1 MKRFMLFIAMVGFV
15 ATSCSKT
22 IVKDEVETAISFST
36 ESAKLTRAIVQN
48 NPDPNIVNGGVY
60 FTNQPFGVFAYS
72 HQKDAAGNVI
82 PEKTTKVMDNVE
94 VYYDD
99 ETDANNPVW
108 RASGDVKY
116 YWPNDPR
123 TSMDF
128 YAFSPACS
136 TANVTKTLAAHQ
148 QLNGTV
154 DHTEADGFSLT
165 DYSHGNM
172 YVDFMLA
179 TPVKGATYVNPDGSN
194 DNDVDGVVP
203 MVFNHKM
210 TQIVFDVTTDNV
222 YPGVKF
228 TVEEI
233 TLKNIVSKGTY
244 TCKADGTQAW
254 AYANQ
259 PPKTNYTIFPANTTN
274 GAVPP
279 INNAVENNVEKPL
292 VIDYITSTPTSPAKV
307 TTTGV
312 TMIPQNM
319 TQTEIPYEAGSD
331 ALANESDAQVF
342 MIKYSISGTGVAK
355 ETVTKHI
362 PFWPSEEDIDKQG
375 PGYVYGVVNWNI
387 NKRITYKVMI
397 GLNEVTFE
405 PSVADWSNEGGNEYT
420 FKQ

>member
-36 ESAKLTRAIVQN
+36 ESAKLTRAIVQDN
-48 NPDPNIVNGGVY
+48 DY
-60 FTNQPFGVFAYS
+60 FDAQPFGVFAYS
-72 HQKDAAGNVI
+72 HQKDEAGDVI
-82 PEKTTKVMDNVE
+82 DEKTTKVMNNVE
-94 VYYDD
+94 VYYDNQ
-99 ETDANNPVW
+99 TDPSSPVW

-136 TANVTKTLAAHQ
+136 TANVTKNLAPHQ

-154 DHTEADGFSLT
+154 AHTEAAGFSLT

-179 TPVKGATYVNPDGSN
+179 TPVKEATYVDPSGPAANPNGQEQ
-194 DNDVDGVVP
+194 GEVP
-203 MVFNHKM
+203 LEFNHKM
-210 TQIVFDVTTDNV
+210 TQIVFSVTTDDV
-222 YPGVKF
+222 YSGVKF

-233 TLKNIVSKGTY
+233 TLKNIVSNGTY
-244 TCKADGTQAW
+244 TCNNVGTEAW
-254 AYANQ
+254 AAATS
-259 PPKTNYTIFPANTTN
+259 PEKDDYTIFPANTDN
-274 GAVPP
+274 GAETE
-279 INNAVENNVEKPL
+279 NDVENNVEKPL
-292 VIDYITSTPTSPAKV
+292 VIDYTTNAPAQTATVV

-319 TQTEIPYEAGSD
+319 TQTQIPYVAGSD
-331 ALANESDAQVF
+331 ALESEGNAQVF

-362 PFWPSEEDIDKQG
+362 AFNASDADQNQI
-375 PGYVYGVVNWNI
+375 VHWNI
-387 NKRITYKVMI
+387 NKRITYKVKI
-397 GLNEVTFE
+397 GLNEITFE
-405 PSVADWSNEGGNEYT
+405 PTVADWSNQDGNEYS
-420 FKQ
+420 FVQ